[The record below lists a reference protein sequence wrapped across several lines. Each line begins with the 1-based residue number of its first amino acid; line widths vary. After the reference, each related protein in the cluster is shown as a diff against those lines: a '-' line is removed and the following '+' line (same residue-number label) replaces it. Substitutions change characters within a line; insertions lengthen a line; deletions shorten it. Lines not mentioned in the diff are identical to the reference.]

1 MGGEHVIG
9 DAGQAAAVEVAL
21 AALERR
27 RRDRWIVGA
36 VLVLAV
42 LAALA
47 ILLVDDAG
55 LPLAPWAAGGFLAI
69 AALYGVSVAVQE
81 GRARRAVRA
90 LIEERERIAA
100 LEGEVYALEALH
112 AATRDVAAAED
123 LPGVFDQL
131 LRGATALTGAVAGM
145 VLLRVGDT
153 LTVATA
159 SGREQPEPGT
169 TLAEDDGPAWRAVHS
184 GAPQVVAHAAEW
196 GMVAGASTLA
206 VPLRL
211 PDRTVGALVV
221 ERPADAPTF
230 SSADR
235 AAAALFAQQAAL
247 AVRNA
252 SRLDRADERAAA
264 LEQDLDAARADARE
278 AQADARE
285 ARADAREAQA
295 DAGRTREELAAS
307 EVDRRASRDELTRTR
322 TELARTCTDLARALE
337 VVTEPLPALLDE
349 LRGHLASV
357 TGTAQLLRHR
367 GDELPAGRRHDL
379 VGSVLDEAARL
390 GELLDRLEQLA
401 GLGASSRPGPVDQL
415 DVHVHHGAVDDGA
428 VDDGV
433 ADHGAADAAAVDDA
447 ASTST

>member
-1 MGGEHVIG
+1 VNG
-9 DAGQAAAVEVAL
+9 DAGQAAPVEVAL

-55 LPLAPWAAGGFLAI
+55 LPLAPWAAGGFVAV

-100 LEGEVYALEALH
+100 LEGEVNALEALH
-112 AATRDVAAAED
+112 AAARDVTAAED
-123 LPGVFDQL
+123 LPDVFDRL
-131 LRGATALTGAVAGM
+131 LRGATTLTGAAAGT

-159 SGREQPEPGT
+159 EGREQPEPGT
-169 TLAEDDGPAWRAVHS
+169 ALAEDDGPAWQAVRS
-184 GAPQVVAHAAEW
+184 GSPQVVAHAAEW

-221 ERPADAPTF
+221 ERAAGAPAF

-264 LEQDLDAARADARE
+264 LEQDLDTARADARE

-295 DAGRTREELAAS
+295 DAARTREELAAS
-307 EVDRRASRDELTRTR
+307 EADRRARRDELTRTR

-379 VGSVLDEAARL
+379 VGSVLEEAARL

-401 GLGASSRPGPVDQL
+401 GLGASSRAGPVDQL
-415 DVHVHHGAVDDGA
+415 DVHVRHGAVAGGAAADGAADDGA
-428 VDDGV
+428 VDHD
-433 ADHGAADAAAVDDA
+433 AVDRDA